1 MHTRRLSLSLRLT
14 GVLGG
19 ALTLAI
25 AGCGSSSKGS
35 TAPSSSPATTA
46 AASASASA
54 SAAPTTAAPTPTVTP
69 TPTPTPTVTP
79 SVVPA
84 SYCRI
89 TELQLSAGESSA
101 GAGNVGVPIL
111 FRNSGSRSCVLLGYP
126 GVAGLTSAGQQAVQ
140 AVRTPLPNGGT
151 PTSVTLP
158 QGQYASALVQGSDV
172 PSGSATSCPQYT
184 LLVTPPNETHS
195 QRVPVYIPGCN
206 LRVSPVVLGKTGG
219 V

>member
-25 AGCGSSSKGS
+25 AGCGSSSK
-35 TAPSSSPATTA
+35 TTAAPSSSPPTT
-46 AASASASA
+46 
-54 SAAPTTAAPTPTVTP
+54 SAAPSSAAPTPTVTP
-69 TPTPTPTVTP
+69 TAAPTTSAP

-89 TELQLSAGESSA
+89 TELQLSAGQSSA

-111 FRNSGSRSCVLLGYP
+111 FRNSGSRSCVLFGYP
-126 GVAGLTSAGQQAVQ
+126 GVAGLTSTGVQAAQ
-140 AVRTPLPNGGT
+140 AVRTPLPNAGG
-151 PTSVTLP
+151 PTSITLP

-195 QRVPVYIPGCN
+195 QRVPVYLPGCN